1 VAELGRQGHDRGE
14 LDRPTD
20 LAVDDLGLLCVV
32 DIGNNRIQ
40 VFSRSGPSRY
50 RRRDA
55 CDDGTCAAPAPQAAR
70 DEVEKLARPLG
81 LPLARVG
88 VIREAAGL
96 AVLDA
101 QGMPLPLERGFDH
114 FAA

>member
-1 VAELGRQGHDRGE
+1 MAELGRQGHDRGE

-70 DEVEKLARPLG
+70 VVLWCAGALWLGAALLNVATELGEKKT
-81 LPLARVG
+81 
-88 VIREAAGL
+88 
-96 AVLDA
+96 
-101 QGMPLPLERGFDH
+101 RGQL
-114 FAA
+114 